1 MFSQWNRAYFFS
13 NFLLLRIMCVRY
25 LVAIWEKNSI
35 GLRILELGIC
45 RTWRSSTVVVCRV
58 PLIPTMIIIGGS
70 IIHPSW
76 ERSGWRI
83 PVPAWPIGHSSA
95 Q

>member
-1 MFSQWNRAYFFS
+1 
-13 NFLLLRIMCVRY
+13 MCVRY
-25 LVAIWEKNSI
+25 LVAIWEKISI

-76 ERSGWRI
+76 ERSGWRMAYI
-83 PVPAWPIGHSSA
+83 SSFGWCLMRKNLSL